1 MPLWI
6 RLFGWLAGTVLAAMT
21 VLVAAVVVFY
31 LHLEPQLPP
40 VQALRDFQFEVPLRI
55 YTQDRVLMG
64 EFGDQRRE
72 PITFDQFPPLLIKAV
87 LAAEDD
93 RFFEHS
99 GVDYRGVLRA
109 VARLALTGE
118 KEQGGSTITMQVARN
133 FFLSPEKTYQR
144 KFKEILLAF
153 RIERELGKEDILAL
167 YLNKIYLGQRAYGM
181 EAASR
186 VYYGKSVWDLS
197 LPEWATL
204 AGLPKSPSKINP
216 IVNPAAALARRDYVL
231 RRMHHL
237 GAITAEQLD
246 AGLSAPNTATFHG
259 PSIGLNAPY
268 LAEMV
273 RQDLQ
278 ARLGND
284 IYRAGL
290 TVYTTIDSHL
300 QQAAE
305 VSLRQGLLDYDQ
317 RHGYRGPEAHWP
329 IEQTSENLT
338 RRLSEIPLVGGL
350 QPAVVLAV
358 DARSARIQVA
368 GVGPVDL
375 DWEGMRWTRRWL
387 DDDRQGSAPTRANDV
402 LRPGDVIRVR
412 QQGNR
417 WVLSQTPQV
426 QGALVSLS
434 ARDGRIL
441 SLAGGFDFVQSPFN
455 RATQARRQPG
465 SSFKPFLYA
474 AAFDKGYTPASII
487 NDAPVEYAQGVN
499 GEIWRPENYTGRFY
513 GPTPLREGLVHS
525 RNLVSVRLLQEMG
538 VGYGVRYVERFG
550 FPMQHVPPDLS
561 LSLGTAE
568 LTPLEMA
575 RGYAVF
581 ASGGYLL
588 TPYLIA
594 RVEDHDGRLL
604 YARTPE
610 LACEDC
616 GLESARSSVR
626 QGPDWLTDRPTLALG
641 GGDFVPEPLRGAPR
655 VMDGRTAYLMT
666 SLMQDVIRRGTGQQA
681 ARLNRADV
689 AGKTGTTNG
698 LRDAWFAG
706 YTPDLVAV
714 TWVGFDQAR
723 SLGRGESGGVSAT
736 PIWTN
741 YMSRALKEVPP
752 RAIDLPPGVVAVWVS
767 AATGARTS
775 LSDPAGHY
783 EYFRADMLPPEA
795 VNEGSGE
802 ASGST
807 ASPIRQEELRDL
819 F

>member
-1 MPLWI
+1 M
-6 RLFGWLAGTVLAAMT
+6 LAGAMLAAVT
-21 VLVAAVVVFY
+21 VLVAIVLAFY
-31 LHLEPQLPP
+31 LHLEPQLPS

-93 RFFEHS
+93 RFFEHP
-99 GVDYRGVLRA
+99 GVDYQGLLRA
-109 VARLALTGE
+109 VARLVLTGE

-144 KFKEILLAF
+144 KLTEILLAF
-153 RIERELGKEDILAL
+153 RIEHELGKEDILAL

-186 VYYGKSVWDLS
+186 VYYGKSVWELS

-204 AGLPKSPSKINP
+204 AGLPKAPSKINP
-216 IVNPAAALARRDYVL
+216 LANPAAALARRDYVL

-237 GAITAEQLD
+237 GWISTEQLE
-246 AGLSAPNTATFHG
+246 AGLSEPNTASLHG
-259 PSIGLNAPY
+259 PAIGLNAPY

-278 ARLGND
+278 ARLGGE

-305 VSLRQGLLDYDQ
+305 VALRQGLLDYDQ

-329 IEQTSENLT
+329 IGEGSDGLR
-338 RRLSEIPLVGGL
+338 RRLSEIPQVGGL

-358 DARSARIQVA
+358 DKRNARIQVA

-375 DWEGMRWTRRWL
+375 DWEGMRWA
-387 DDDRQGSAPTRANDV
+387 RQGSSTRAHEG
-402 LRPGDVIRVR
+402 LKPGDVIRVR
-412 QQGNR
+412 QQGDR
-417 WVLSQTPQV
+417 WVLTQVPKV
-426 QGALVSLS
+426 QGALVSIS
-434 ARDGRIL
+434 PRDGRIL
-441 SLAGGFDFVQSPFN
+441 SLVGGFDFVQSPFN
-455 RATQARRQPG
+455 RAIQARRQPG

-487 NDAPVEYAQGVN
+487 NDAPVEYTQGVN
-499 GEIWRPENYTGRFY
+499 GEVWRPENYSSRFY

-525 RNLVSVRLLQEMG
+525 RNLVSVRLLQEMS

-550 FPMQHVPPDLS
+550 FPMQHIPPDLS

-575 RGYAVF
+575 RGYGVF

-616 GLESARSSVR
+616 GNATSRVQPA
-626 QGPDWLTDRPTLALG
+626 QGPDWLADHPPIALG
-641 GGDFVPEPLRGAPR
+641 GADFVPEPVRSAPR

-666 SLMQDVIRRGTGQQA
+666 SLMQDVIRRGTGRYA
-681 ARLNRADV
+681 LRLNRPDV
-689 AGKTGTTNG
+689 AGKTGTTNE

-714 TWVGFDQAR
+714 TWVGFDLAR
-723 SLGRGESGGVSAT
+723 SLGRGESGSVTAT
-736 PIWTN
+736 PIWTS
-741 YMSRALKEVPP
+741 YMSRALKEVPH
-752 RAIDLPPGVVAVWVS
+752 RTIDLPPGVVAVWVS
-767 AATGARTS
+767 AVTGARTS
-775 LSDPAGHY
+775 LDDPAGHY
-783 EYFRADMLPPEA
+783 EYFRADMLPTEA
-795 VNEGSGE
+795 VNEGPGE
-802 ASGST
+802 ASGLT

>member
-1 MPLWI
+1 M
-6 RLFGWLAGTVLAAMT
+6 LAGAMLAAVT
-21 VLVAAVVVFY
+21 VLVAIVLAFY
-31 LHLEPQLPP
+31 LHLEPQLPS

-93 RFFEHS
+93 RFFEHP
-99 GVDYRGVLRA
+99 GVDYQGLLRA
-109 VARLALTGE
+109 VARLVLTGE

-144 KFKEILLAF
+144 KLTEILLAF
-153 RIERELGKEDILAL
+153 RIEHELGKEDILAL

-186 VYYGKSVWDLS
+186 VYYGKSVWELS

-204 AGLPKSPSKINP
+204 AGLPKAPSKINP
-216 IVNPAAALARRDYVL
+216 VANPAAALARRDYVL
-231 RRMHHL
+231 RRMHRL
-237 GAITAEQLD
+237 GWISTEQLE
-246 AGLSAPNTATFHG
+246 AGLSEPNTATLHG
-259 PSIGLNAPY
+259 PAIGLNAPY

-278 ARLGND
+278 ARLGGE

-305 VSLRQGLLDYDQ
+305 VALRQGLLDYDQ

-329 IEQTSENLT
+329 IGEGSDGLR
-338 RRLSEIPLVGGL
+338 RRLSEIPQVGGL

-358 DARSARIQVA
+358 DKRNARIQVA

-375 DWEGMRWTRRWL
+375 DWEGMRWA
-387 DDDRQGSAPTRANDV
+387 RQGSSTRAHEG
-402 LRPGDVIRVR
+402 LKPGDVIRVR
-412 QQGNR
+412 QQGDR
-417 WVLSQTPQV
+417 WVLTQVPKV
-426 QGALVSLS
+426 QGALVSIS
-434 ARDGRIL
+434 PRDGRIL
-441 SLAGGFDFVQSPFN
+441 SLVGGFDFVQSPFN
-455 RATQARRQPG
+455 RAIQARRQPG

-487 NDAPVEYAQGVN
+487 NDAPVEYTQGVN
-499 GEIWRPENYTGRFY
+499 GEVWRPENYSSRFY

-525 RNLVSVRLLQEMG
+525 RNLVSVRLLQEMS

-550 FPMQHVPPDLS
+550 FPMQHIPPDLS

-575 RGYAVF
+575 RGYGVF

-616 GLESARSSVR
+616 GNATSRVQPP
-626 QGPDWLTDRPTLALG
+626 QGPDWLADHPPIALG
-641 GGDFVPEPLRGAPR
+641 GADFVPEPVRSAPR
-655 VMDGRTAYLMT
+655 VMDERTAYLMT
-666 SLMQDVIRRGTGQQA
+666 SLMQDVIRRGTGRYA
-681 ARLNRADV
+681 LRLNRPDV
-689 AGKTGTTNG
+689 AGKTGTTNE

-714 TWVGFDQAR
+714 TWVGFDLAR
-723 SLGRGESGGVSAT
+723 SLGRGESGSVTAT
-736 PIWTN
+736 PIWTS
-741 YMSRALKEVPP
+741 YMSRALKEVPH

-767 AATGARTS
+767 AVTGARTS
-775 LSDPAGHY
+775 LDDPAGHY
-783 EYFRADMLPPEA
+783 EYFRADMLPPEV
-795 VNEGSGE
+795 VNEDPGE

>member
-1 MPLWI
+1 M
-6 RLFGWLAGTVLAAMT
+6 LAGAMLAAVT
-21 VLVAAVVVFY
+21 VLVAIVLAFY
-31 LHLEPQLPP
+31 LHLEPQLPS

-93 RFFEHS
+93 RFFEHP
-99 GVDYRGVLRA
+99 GVDYQGLLRA
-109 VARLALTGE
+109 VARLVLTGE

-144 KFKEILLAF
+144 KLTEILLAF
-153 RIERELGKEDILAL
+153 RIEHELGKEDILAL

-186 VYYGKSVWDLS
+186 VYYGKSVWELS

-204 AGLPKSPSKINP
+204 AGLPKAPSKINP
-216 IVNPAAALARRDYVL
+216 VANPAAALARRDYVL

-237 GAITAEQLD
+237 GWISTEQLE
-246 AGLSAPNTATFHG
+246 AGLSEPNTATLHG
-259 PSIGLNAPY
+259 PAIGLNAPY

-278 ARLGND
+278 ARLGGE

-305 VSLRQGLLDYDQ
+305 VALRQGLLDYDQ

-329 IEQTSENLT
+329 IGEGSDGLR
-338 RRLSEIPLVGGL
+338 RRLSEIPPVGGL

-358 DARSARIQVA
+358 DTRNARIQVA

-375 DWEGMRWTRRWL
+375 DWEGMRWA
-387 DDDRQGSAPTRANDV
+387 RQGSSTRAHEG
-402 LRPGDVIRVR
+402 LKPGDVIRVR
-412 QQGNR
+412 QQGDR
-417 WVLSQTPQV
+417 WVLTQVPKV
-426 QGALVSLS
+426 QGALVSIS
-434 ARDGRIL
+434 PRDGRIL
-441 SLAGGFDFVQSPFN
+441 SLVGGFDFVQSPFN
-455 RATQARRQPG
+455 RAIQARRQPG

-487 NDAPVEYAQGVN
+487 NDAPVEYTQGVN
-499 GEIWRPENYTGRFY
+499 GEVWRPENYSSRFY

-525 RNLVSVRLLQEMG
+525 RNLVSVRLLQEMS

-550 FPMQHVPPDLS
+550 FPMQHIPPDLS

-575 RGYAVF
+575 RGYGVF

-604 YARTPE
+604 YARAPE

-616 GLESARSSVR
+616 GNATSRVQPA
-626 QGPDWLTDRPTLALG
+626 QGPDWLADHPPIALG
-641 GGDFVPEPLRGAPR
+641 GADFVPEPVRSAPR

-666 SLMQDVIRRGTGQQA
+666 SLMQDVIRRGTGRYA
-681 ARLNRADV
+681 LRLNRPDV
-689 AGKTGTTNG
+689 AGKTGTTNE

-714 TWVGFDQAR
+714 TWVGFDLAR
-723 SLGRGESGGVSAT
+723 SLGRGESGSVTAT
-736 PIWTN
+736 PIWTS
-741 YMSRALKEVPP
+741 YMSRALKAVPH

-767 AATGARTS
+767 AVTGARTS
-775 LSDPAGHY
+775 LDDPAGHY

-795 VNEGSGE
+795 VNEGPGE
-802 ASGST
+802 ASGLT

>member
-1 MPLWI
+1 M
-6 RLFGWLAGTVLAAMT
+6 LAAVT
-21 VLVAAVVVFY
+21 VLVAIVLAFY
-31 LHLEPQLPP
+31 LHLEPQLPS

-93 RFFEHS
+93 RFFEHP
-99 GVDYRGVLRA
+99 GVDYQGLLRA
-109 VARLALTGE
+109 VARLVLTGE

-144 KFKEILLAF
+144 KLTEILLAF
-153 RIERELGKEDILAL
+153 RIEHELGKEDILAL

-186 VYYGKSVWDLS
+186 VYYGKSVWELS

-204 AGLPKSPSKINP
+204 AGLPKAPSKINP
-216 IVNPAAALARRDYVL
+216 VANPAAALARRDYVL

-237 GAITAEQLD
+237 GWISTEQLE
-246 AGLSAPNTATFHG
+246 AGLSEPNTATLHG
-259 PSIGLNAPY
+259 PAIGLNAPY

-278 ARLGND
+278 ARLGGE

-305 VSLRQGLLDYDQ
+305 VALRQGLLDYDQ

-329 IEQTSENLT
+329 IGEGSDGLR
-338 RRLSEIPLVGGL
+338 RRLSEIPQVGGL

-358 DARSARIQVA
+358 DKRNARIQVA

-375 DWEGMRWTRRWL
+375 DWEGMRWA
-387 DDDRQGSAPTRANDV
+387 RQGSSTRAHEG
-402 LRPGDVIRVR
+402 LKPGDVIRVR
-412 QQGNR
+412 QQGDR
-417 WVLSQTPQV
+417 WVLTQVPKV
-426 QGALVSLS
+426 QGALVSIS
-434 ARDGRIL
+434 PRDGRIL
-441 SLAGGFDFVQSPFN
+441 SLVGGFDFVQSPFN
-455 RATQARRQPG
+455 RAIQARRQPG

-487 NDAPVEYAQGVN
+487 NDAPVEYTQGVN
-499 GEIWRPENYTGRFY
+499 GEVWRPENYSSRFY

-525 RNLVSVRLLQEMG
+525 RNLVSVRLLQEMS

-550 FPMQHVPPDLS
+550 FPMQHIPPDLS

-575 RGYAVF
+575 RGYGVF

-616 GLESARSSVR
+616 GNATSRVQPP
-626 QGPDWLTDRPTLALG
+626 QGPDWLADHPPIALG
-641 GGDFVPEPLRGAPR
+641 GADFVPEPVRSAPR

-666 SLMQDVIRRGTGQQA
+666 SLMQDVIRRGTGRYA
-681 ARLNRADV
+681 SRLNRPDV
-689 AGKTGTTNG
+689 AGKTGTTNE

-714 TWVGFDQAR
+714 TWVGFDLAR
-723 SLGRGESGGVSAT
+723 SLGRGESGSVTAT
-736 PIWTN
+736 PIWTS
-741 YMSRALKEVPP
+741 YMSRALKEVPH
-752 RAIDLPPGVVAVWVS
+752 RAIELPPGVVAVWVS
-767 AATGARTS
+767 AVTGARTS
-775 LSDPAGHY
+775 LDDPAGHY
-783 EYFRADMLPPEA
+783 EYFRADMLPPEV
-795 VNEGSGE
+795 VNEDPGE
-802 ASGST
+802 TSGST

>member
-6 RLFGWLAGTVLAAMT
+6 RLFGLLAGAMLAAVT
-21 VLVAAVVVFY
+21 VLVAIVLALY

-72 PITFDQFPPLLIKAV
+72 PISFDQFPPLLIKAV

-93 RFFEHS
+93 RFFEHP
-99 GVDYRGVLRA
+99 GVDYQGLLRA
-109 VARLALTGE
+109 VARLVLTGE

-144 KFKEILLAF
+144 KLTEILLAF
-153 RIERELGKEDILAL
+153 RIEHELGKEDILAL

-186 VYYGKSVWDLS
+186 VYYGKSVWELS

-204 AGLPKSPSKINP
+204 AGLPKAPSKINP
-216 IVNPAAALARRDYVL
+216 VANPAAALARRDYVL

-237 GAITAEQLD
+237 GWISAEQLE
-246 AGLSAPNTATFHG
+246 AGLSAPNTATLHG
-259 PSIGLNAPY
+259 PAIGLNAPY

-273 RQDLQ
+273 RQELQ
-278 ARLGND
+278 ARLGGE

-290 TVYTTIDSHL
+290 TVYTTIDSRL
-300 QQAAE
+300 QAAAD
-305 VSLRQGLLDYDQ
+305 VSLREGLLDYDR
-317 RHGYRGPEAHWP
+317 RHGYRGPEARWP
-329 IEQTSENLT
+329 VGEGGDGLT
-338 RRLSEIPLVGGL
+338 RRLSEVPRVGGL
-350 QPAVVLAV
+350 QPAVVQAV
-358 DARSARIQVA
+358 DARNARIQVA
-368 GVGPVDL
+368 GMGAVDL
-375 DWEGMRWTRRWL
+375 DWEGIRWARRWL
-387 DDDRQGSAPTRANDV
+387 DDDRQGSVPTRANDV
-402 LRPGDVIRVR
+402 LKPGDVIRVR
-412 QQGNR
+412 QQGER
-417 WVLSQTPQV
+417 WVLSQVPQV

-434 ARDGRIL
+434 PRDGRIL
-441 SLAGGFDFVQSPFN
+441 SLAGGFDFVRSPFN
-455 RATQARRQPG
+455 RATQARRQSG

-499 GEIWRPENYTGRFY
+499 GEIWRPENYSGRFY

-525 RNLVSVRLLQEMG
+525 RNLVSVRLLQEMN

-575 RGYAVF
+575 RGYGVF

-604 YARTPE
+604 YARAPE

-616 GLESARSSVR
+616 VNAASRLQPA
-626 QGPDWLTDRPTLALG
+626 QGPSWLTDHPPIALG
-641 GGDFVPEPLRGAPR
+641 GADFVPEPVRSAPR
-655 VMDGRTAYLMT
+655 VMDGRTTYLMT
-666 SLMQDVIRRGTGQQA
+666 SLMQDVIRRGTGQYA
-681 ARLNRADV
+681 LRLNRPDV

-714 TWVGFDQAR
+714 TWVGFDLAR
-723 SLGRGESGGVSAT
+723 SLGRGESGSVSAT

-741 YMSRALKEVPP
+741 YMSRALKEVPR

-767 AATGARTS
+767 AATGTRTS
-775 LSDPAGHY
+775 LDDPAGHY
-783 EYFRADMLPPEA
+783 EYFRADMLSPEA
-795 VNEGSGE
+795 VNEGPGE

-807 ASPIRQEELRDL
+807 ATPIRQEELRDL